1 MKEVPITC
9 LSTGQRVS
17 ERISELLDEVCQR
30 DLVPVEIVLGSRA
43 FELLMSELQ
52 FSGPPFAFAGYEIT
66 TDYAEI
72 PEYVGIECQS

>member
-1 MKEVPITC
+1 MTLAN

-30 DLVPVEIVLGSRA
+30 DLVPVEIVLGLRA
-43 FELLMSELQ
+43 FELLMGELQ
-52 FSGPPFAFAGYEIT
+52 FSGRPFAFAGYKIT

-72 PEYVGIECQS
+72 PEYVGIECHS